1 MNKSILSIAALL
13 CLASSMQ
20 AQQKAAAQR
29 PNIVYIMCD
38 DHAFQCISAYG
49 HGISKLAPTP
59 NIDRIAQRGMRFDK
73 AFVENSLST
82 PSRACLMTGLYSHQ
96 NGQRQLGEGID
107 TSRTFFTEL
116 LQQAGYQTGI
126 VGKWHMGCDPKGF
139 DYYHIYNG
147 QGQYWNPHFRGT
159 DAPIGKV

>member
-1 MNKSILSIAALL
+1 MNKSILSIAALS

-82 PSRACLMTGLYSHQ
+82 PSRACHLKFL
-96 NGQRQLGEGID
+96 
-107 TSRTFFTEL
+107 
-116 LQQAGYQTGI
+116 
-126 VGKWHMGCDPKGF
+126 
-139 DYYHIYNG
+139 
-147 QGQYWNPHFRGT
+147 
-159 DAPIGKV
+159 